1 MKTTARRLRAPAAGS
16 ALTMAVCAALGTG
29 PAEAIPEITPVNQQ
43 LGQFNV
49 DFNHDGTPEF
59 TLSFLPT
66 FGENDVDTFLN
77 EVVGFPV
84 TSGPKP
90 GPYGSALP
98 PGTLIDGS
106 LNYISGQSVILKGF
120 NTITGGYGQFFGSTD
135 EFLGLMF
142 HWDGES
148 GVHYGWVELRDPPG
162 GLTVVAIGYETAQ
175 NTGIV
180 TPSVP
185 EPGTLA
191 LLAAGAAG
199 VLALRRRQR
208 SA

>member
-1 MKTTARRLRAPAAGS
+1 MRQMSRRKVLHCLSRFERKCLICNTRTKSACYHFQPAIRAFQGGEPMKTTARRLRAPAAGS

-120 NTITGGYGQFFGSTD
+120 NTITGGYG
-135 EFLGLMF
+135 
-142 HWDGES
+142 
-148 GVHYGWVELRDPPG
+148 
-162 GLTVVAIGYETAQ
+162 
-175 NTGIV
+175 
-180 TPSVP
+180 
-185 EPGTLA
+185 
-191 LLAAGAAG
+191 
-199 VLALRRRQR
+199 
-208 SA
+208 